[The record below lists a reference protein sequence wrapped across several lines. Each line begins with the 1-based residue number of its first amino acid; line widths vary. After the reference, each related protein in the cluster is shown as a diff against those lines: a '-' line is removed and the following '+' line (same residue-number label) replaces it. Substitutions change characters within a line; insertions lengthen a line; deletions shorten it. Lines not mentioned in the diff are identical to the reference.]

1 MSSRRFQASH
11 WSNWLVPAVL
21 VILVI
26 GLVATLTLVGLSLL
40 GIK

>member
-1 MSSRRFQASH
+1 MSSRRFQASR

-40 GIK
+40 GVK

>member
-1 MSSRRFQASH
+1 MSSRRFQPSR

>member
-1 MSSRRFQASH
+1 MSSRRFQASQR
-11 WSNWLVPAVL
+11 SNWLVPAVL